1 MVAVS
6 QSRLSEFGSVS
17 TVDLSVLTDAERKV
31 YVAVRLNGVGVR
43 KHARETE
50 RSPGT
55 IGNLLY
61 RAEQRFERGG

>member
-6 QSRLSEFGSVS
+6 QSQLSEFGNTSA
-17 TVDLSVLTDAERKV
+17 VDLSVLTEAERKV
-31 YVAVRLNGVGVR
+31 YVAVRLNGIGVR

-55 IGNLLY
+55 VGNLLH
-61 RAEQRFERGG
+61 RAEQRFGRGD